1 MLQRHSLR
9 LLLASGAG
17 VLAISP
23 AAAEAVAQAPAAA
36 PTSAQ
41 SKTAEQADQ
50 GDIVITATKRP
61 ERARQVSGSVT
72 AFSEA
77 QLEAVGAE
85 SLADYI
91 TRTPG
96 AVFNAAVPGD
106 STVIIRGISTTTSI
120 AQAQGTTGYFIN
132 EVPMTDPFYSAGI
145 PDIDTFD
152 VDNVTVLRG
161 PQGTLFGSSSLG
173 GAVNYQAARPELN
186 SFGLHVRGGFD
197 DTSHGNMGF
206 GGNAMVNLPI
216 ATGTF
221 AIRGVVTR
229 RRDAGYVDNIGTGDR
244 NSNAVNIFGGRVLA
258 TWAPTSSTRIN
269 YLFLEQTDKTD
280 DIGSTEPGL
289 GKYEKDTLVAEPF
302 KFRTTIH
309 NLRVD
314 QDLGFATLTATATR
328 HLKRFSSTQDYS
340 GLAPDLAPVS
350 FLEGGTSRGTTFEV
364 RLASPSGQRFEYLVG
379 AYHDSTQE
387 RIVDILDA
395 PVAAPIFGTSELIDA
410 PVEISGHEGALFGE
424 GTYHFTD
431 QLKATLGGRLFKTK
445 LDTTT
450 TQSGPLVGG
459 TIVTEGGSNESGFS
473 PKASLTWQ
481 PDRDHMVYALV
492 SKGFR
497 FGGPNIAVDPTF
509 DIPRQFNSDSLIN
522 YEVGARTN
530 LFDHRVQL
538 DGTVFY
544 IDWNDIQVT
553 QTSPGGFTYTANAGK
568 ARSRGVEASVRYAPS
583 AALQFQGGI
592 TYLDAELRRDF
603 EAGGGVIIPS
613 GTSLPGAS
621 HWQLSD
627 SVSYRIG
634 SSRVHPTLV
643 LSHRYISRAPGELS
657 PDPVHQGG
665 YNLIDFRASGDFG
678 SFNIAAYVNNILDAH
693 GVSQG
698 LTSVRGP
705 IQFIVPPRA
714 IGLTL
719 DYRL

>member
-1 MLQRHSLR
+1 MLQRHSFR
-9 LLLASGAG
+9 LFLVSGVAC
-17 VLAISP
+17 LAISP
-23 AAAEAVAQAPAAA
+23 ANAQAP
-36 PTSAQ
+36 
-41 SKTAEQADQ
+41 EQAPAPVSNTSQSVAPEQPDQ
-50 GDIVITATKRP
+50 SDIIVTATKRA
-61 ERARQVSGSVT
+61 ERARRVSGSIT

-77 QLEAVGAE
+77 QLEALGAD
-85 SLADYI
+85 SLAGYI

-106 STVIIRGISTTTSI
+106 STVVIRGISTTTSI

-161 PQGTLFGSSSLG
+161 PQGTLFGSASLG
-173 GAVNYQAARPELN
+173 GAVNYQAAHPDLN
-186 SFGLHVRGGFD
+186 SFDMHFRGGIS
-197 DTSHGNMGF
+197 DTAHGGMGF
-206 GGNAMVNLPI
+206 GGNAMLNVPI
-216 ATGTF
+216 VDGTF
-221 AIRGVVTR
+221 AVRGVITR
-229 RRDAGYVDNIGTGDR
+229 RRDAGYVDNIGTGHR
-244 NSNAVNIFGGRVLA
+244 NSNAVDTFGGRFLA

-269 YLFLEQTDKTD
+269 YLFLEQTDKTH

-289 GKYEKDTLVAEPF
+289 GNYEKNTLVPEPF

-309 NLRVD
+309 NLRAD
-314 QDLGFATLTATATR
+314 QDLGFATLTAIATR

-350 FLEGGTSRGTTFEV
+350 FLEGGTSRGTTFEI

-379 AYHDSTQE
+379 LYHDSTHE
-387 RIVDILDA
+387 RIVDVLDA
-395 PVAAPIFGTSELIDA
+395 PIAEPVLGTSKLIEA
-410 PVEISGHEGALFGE
+410 PVEISGREGALFGE
-424 GTYHFTD
+424 GTYHFSD
-431 QLKATLGGRLFKTK
+431 RLKATLGGRLFKTK

-450 TQSGPLVGG
+450 TQTGPLVGG
-459 TIVTEGGSNESGFS
+459 TIVTEGGSRESGFS

-544 IDWNDIQVT
+544 VDWSDIQVT

-568 ARSRGVEASVRYAPS
+568 ARSRGVEASFRYAPS
-583 AALQFQGGI
+583 SALQFQGGI

-603 EAGGGVIIPS
+603 DSGGVTIPS
-613 GTSLPGAS
+613 GTSLPGSS
-621 HWQLSD
+621 HWQISD

-634 SSRVHPTLV
+634 SSQLHPTLA

-657 PDPVHQGG
+657 PAPVHQGG
-665 YNLIDFRASGDFG
+665 YNLIDLRASADLGR
-678 SFNIAAYVNNILDAH
+678 FNVAAFVNNILDAR

-705 IQFIVPPRA
+705 IQFLVPPRT

-719 DYRL
+719 DYRR